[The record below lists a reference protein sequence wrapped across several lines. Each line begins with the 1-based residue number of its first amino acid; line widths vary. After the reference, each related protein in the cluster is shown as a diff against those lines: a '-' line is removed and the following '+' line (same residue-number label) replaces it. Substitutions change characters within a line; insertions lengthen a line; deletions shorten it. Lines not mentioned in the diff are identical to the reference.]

1 MIWLHIIKIS
11 LLNIPITCKSLP
23 RSICYT
29 PLMSRKKNTVAEI
42 AGWYGTV
49 AILLAYTLV
58 SFSLVDQKGALFQL
72 LNLTG
77 AIGII
82 IIAVYKKVTQ
92 SVVLNI
98 IWAAVAITAL
108 IKLIIVA

>member
-1 MIWLHIIKIS
+1 VNNQRNVI
-11 LLNIPITCKSLP
+11 
-23 RSICYT
+23 
-29 PLMSRKKNTVAEI
+29 AEA

-49 AILLAYTLV
+49 AILLAYVLV
-58 SFSLVDQKGALFQL
+58 SFGFVTANGTVFQL

-82 IIAVYKKVTQ
+82 IIAVHKNVKQ

-98 IWAAVAITAL
+98 FWAGVAIVSL
-108 IKLIIVA
+108 LRLVIG